1 MTNSKVSTAQV
12 SKLKNLSEEES
23 RAIEEAYPI
32 KTFDKGTYLLKAGQI
47 AKEGY
52 SVVQGCIRRF
62 SIVDGEEITTDFYT
76 EGHTA
81 ADFNSIASQAPSRHF
96 FVCVEKT
103 TVTVNN
109 AEKEAAFYK
118 KFPRF
123 ETMCR
128 MEFERMMGE
137 KADKVEAFA
146 QKSPEERYLYLL
158 EERPDLLSRVPQY
171 QIASYLGVKPETL
184 SRIRKRIT
192 IK

>member
-1 MTNSKVSTAQV
+1 MTTINVSQV
-12 SKLKNLSEEES
+12 QIPGLGSLSEEES
-23 RAIEEAYPI
+23 RAIEQAFPV
-32 KTFDKGTYLLKAGQI
+32 KTFNKGTHLLKAGQV
-47 AKEGY
+47 AREGY
-52 SVVQGCIRRF
+52 SVRQGCIRRYA
-62 SIVDGEEITTDFYT
+62 IVDGEEITTDFYT

-81 ADFNSIASQAPSRHF
+81 ADFNSIANQAPSRHF

-146 QKSPEERYLYLL
+146 QKSPEERYMYLL